1 MNEGHCTFALLEMLN
16 NGFTREE
23 LAKRV
28 LFATHTPVP
37 AGHDRF
43 EWEDVEE
50 VLGSLL
56 PSDAKQLVIDAGD
69 PENGNRIS
77 MSSCSCPFRPS

>member
-1 MNEGHCTFALLEMLN
+1 ML
-16 NGFTREE
+16 GKGWTREQ

-28 LFATHTPVP
+28 LFTTHTPVP

-43 EWEDVEE
+43 EWEAVEE
-50 VLGSLL
+50 VLGDLL

-69 PENGNRIS
+69 PEEGRRIS
-77 MSSCSCPFRPS
+77 MVSSSQWRFFRSC